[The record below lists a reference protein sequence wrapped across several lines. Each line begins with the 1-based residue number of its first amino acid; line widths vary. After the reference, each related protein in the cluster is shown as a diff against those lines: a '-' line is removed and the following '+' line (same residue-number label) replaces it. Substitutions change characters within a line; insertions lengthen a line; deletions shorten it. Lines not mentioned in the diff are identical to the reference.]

1 MTTRELAV
9 AAENWIES
17 SGVGSWQMIEEPRE
31 FSAAESLAVKRRLYV
46 CCSTVIFGVC
56 DSGRLL

>member
-1 MTTRELAV
+1 MAA

-17 SGVGSWQMIEEPRE
+17 SGVGSWQLADDGGVERVQWRVESP
-31 FSAAESLAVKRRLYV
+31 AAKRRLYM

-56 DSGRLL
+56 DSVRLL